1 MNAPTLEVLYED
13 NHLLAVN
20 KPAGLATMG
29 AAAGESS
36 LFELAKQYIKHKY
49 QKPGEVYLGVVSR
62 LDALVTGV
70 TMFARTSKAAA
81 RLSEQF
87 RTRDVEKTYWA
98 IVEGAQV
105 PPSDECVDWLLKDE
119 AAHRMKVV
127 QQHIGGALEA
137 RLSFRRLQVLG
148 AGTLLE
154 IMLETGR
161 KHQIR
166 VQLAERGWPVLGDRK
181 YDSHRTF
188 GVGIALHARKLVIEH
203 PTRREPIEIIAPL
216 PASWQR
222 LGIPQAVDKL
232 S

>member
-29 AAAGESS
+29 AAAGEPS
-36 LFELAKQYIKHKY
+36 LFEVAKQYIKRKY
-49 QKPGEVYLGVVSR
+49 HKPGEVYLGVVSR

-70 TMFARTSKAAA
+70 TLFARTSKAAA

-105 PPSDECVDWLLKDE
+105 PPTGECVDWLLKDE
-119 AAHRMKVV
+119 AAHRMQVV
-127 QQHIGGALEA
+127 PQYIGGALEA

-166 VQLAERGWPVLGDRK
+166 VQLAERSWPVLGDRK
-181 YDSHRTF
+181 YNSHRTF
-188 GVGIALHARKLVIEH
+188 GSGISLHARKLVIEH
-203 PTRREPIEIIAPL
+203 PTRREPVEIVAPL

-222 LGIPQAVDKL
+222 LGIDVGDE
-232 S
+232 